1 MVNKAEQSQNDIQDV
16 GNTTTDVTEE
26 FAGVN
31 TPPEGTVVP
40 EADVESTEA
49 TPVTEEK
56 PVTDAEGAKEAPPVS
71 EEETPPPPPAASS
84 DGIEERMADIERQN
98 AAYRAQSQ
106 QSQLMQE
113 RDVYARQL
121 ETQGYMPEQAAQIAD
136 AAVDQYNQQNQ
147 VATNAQA
154 YADTIQGRSNAS
166 LHYAKQYGL
175 TLEDVSELQNYNSP
189 QSMESAAKRMKSDR
203 DKDAE
208 IAKLRAQ
215 LVPSQNFDDSQST
228 PAASNDEDRWLD
240 KYNQGDRSEQ
250 ASAAARRAAG
260 LG

>member
-1 MVNKAEQSQNDIQDV
+1 MVNKAEQPQNDVQDV

-26 FAGVN
+26 FTGVD
-31 TPPEGTVVP
+31 TPPEGTVEP
-40 EADVESTEA
+40 SAGSTSTE
-49 TPVTEEK
+49 TPTVTEES
-56 PVTDAEGAKEAPPVS
+56 PVADAEETKETPAVGK
-71 EEETPPPPPAASS
+71 EETPPPPPAASA
-84 DGIEERMADIERQN
+84 DGIEERMAEIERQN

-113 RDVYARQL
+113 RDIYAQQL
-121 ETQGYMPEQAAQIAD
+121 EAQGYMPEQASQIAD
-136 AAVDQYNQQNQ
+136 AAVDQYNKQSQIAND
-147 VATNAQA
+147 AQR
-154 YADTIQGRSNAS
+154 YADTVQGRSNAS

-175 TLEDVSELQNYNSP
+175 TLEDVSELQTYNSP
-189 QSMESAAKRMKSDR
+189 QSMEAAAKRMRSDR

-228 PAASNDEDRWLD
+228 PAASNDEDRWLER
-240 KYNQGDRSEQ
+240 YNQGDRSEQ